1 MRNGGIRGTNVIDEV
16 TKGYGVEPFGRVV
29 KGSVVDVI
37 DSCGELVMCNRGD
50 DEVRVPRLVFGKIC
64 SSRGFASWGGGGCI
78 EGILGRCCCRDV
90 EVGAV
95 ALGVENRILEE
106 TKVAFAVSPRARN
119 GHEVGGEF
127 LLENA

>member
-1 MRNGGIRGTNVIDEV
+1 MIDEV
-16 TKGYGVEPFGRVV
+16 TKGDGVEPFGRVV
-29 KGSVVDVI
+29 KGSILYVV
-37 DSCGELVMCNRGD
+37 DSCGELVTCNHGD
-50 DEVRVPRLVFGKIC
+50 DEVHVPR

-78 EGILGRCCCRDV
+78 EGILGRCCSRDV